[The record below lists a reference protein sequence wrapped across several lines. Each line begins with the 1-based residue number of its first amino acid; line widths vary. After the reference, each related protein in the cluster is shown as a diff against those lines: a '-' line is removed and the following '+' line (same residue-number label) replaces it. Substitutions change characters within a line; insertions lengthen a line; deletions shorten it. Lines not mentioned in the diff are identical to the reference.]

1 MFFKI
6 STISISIYLAYLLGM
21 TNEPGFVHEVSS
33 SKTICHGIETPY
45 SVRIQSE
52 EINGLVQLEF
62 NIPKGLNMLVVNS
75 QNSKVSY
82 HTNSLSLLW
91 DNLEEEEINVELVFT
106 SNLDF
111 EQGEIA
117 PTLSYLKNGDRI
129 DAELDKTTISDV
141 SVTTYLDQSA
151 QQDTNQT
158 SGVSCLRQLTD
169 EGDGVTRID
178 LVIDG
183 EGFDGFLKITEETP
197 NNCIVEIIDSE
208 LSLSQIENGILN
220 FIWFDAK
227 SPLPITVTYKLLGCS
242 HKSTHNIKGKIDYA
256 FGNSSFSHDITHYIT
271 DFQNNEVML
280 DLDQIT
286 GNISTEKVN
295 NTRLNNALIPDK
307 GVSYRVQL
315 MAGHTDVSESWI
327 THRYNFNRMPDTE
340 MHEGWVKYTTGSY
353 DDYQLARNERESI
366 NKVYPF
372 PEPFV
377 TAYYLGERIT
387 VGEALII
394 SQQDWIQ

>member
-1 MFFKI
+1 MLVKI
-6 STISISIYLAYLLGM
+6 STILFSIFLALVCGLA
-21 TNEPGFVHEVSS
+21 NDPGFVHEVSS
-33 SKTICHGIETPY
+33 SKTICQGIETPY

-62 NIPKGLNMLVVNS
+62 KIPEGLNTQVVNS

-82 HTNSLSLLW
+82 HTNAVSLLW
-91 DNLEEEEINVELVFT
+91 DNLEKKEINIELVFT
-106 SNLDF
+106 SNIDF
-111 EQGEIA
+111 EQGEIT
-117 PTLSYLKNGDRI
+117 PTLSYLKNGQRI
-129 DAELDKTTISDV
+129 DANLDKTTLHNLTSRTV
-141 SVTTYLDQSA
+141 LDQTTS
-151 QQDTNQT
+151 QT
-158 SGVSCLRQLTD
+158 MGVSCLRHLTD

-183 EGFDGFLKITEETP
+183 EGFDGFLKINEETP

-208 LSLSQIENGILN
+208 LSLSQIENGFIN

-242 HKSTHNIKGKIDYA
+242 HTSTMNIKGKIEYA
-256 FGNSSFSHDITHYIT
+256 FGNSGFSQDIANYNADFETNEAMLNSEQIT
-271 DFQNNEVML
+271 D
-280 DLDQIT
+280 
-286 GNISTEKVN
+286 ISGLEKVN
-295 NTRLNNALIPDK
+295 NTSTNNALTPDN

-315 MAGHTDVSESWI
+315 MAGHNDVSQSWI
-327 THRYNFNRMPDTE
+327 TYKYNFTGRSDTE

-353 DDYQLARNERESI
+353 QDYQLARNERESI
-366 NKVYPF
+366 NKVHNF

>member
-1 MFFKI
+1 MFFKLT
-6 STISISIYLAYLLGM
+6 TILFSICLALIFGL
-21 TNEPGFVHEVSS
+21 TDEPGFVHEISS
-33 SKTICHGIETPY
+33 TKTICHGVESPY

-62 NIPKGLNMLVVNS
+62 NIPQGLNVQVVNS
-75 QNSKVSY
+75 QNSKVTH
-82 HTNSLSLLW
+82 HTKSVSLLW
-91 DNLEEEEINVELVFT
+91 ENLEEEEINIELAFT
-106 SNLDF
+106 SNVDF

-117 PTLSYLKNGDRI
+117 PTLSYIKNGERI
-129 DAELDKTTISDV
+129 DVDLDKTTIHELSAKGDFEQ
-141 SVTTYLDQSA
+141 TTDK
-151 QQDTNQT
+151 N
-158 SGVSCLRQLTD
+158 SGVSCLRYLTD
-169 EGDGVTRID
+169 EGEGVTRID

-197 NNCIVEIIDSE
+197 NNCIVEIINSE
-208 LSLSQIENGILN
+208 LSLSQMENGLLN

-242 HKSTHNIKGKIDYA
+242 HNATLNIKGKIDYA
-256 FGNSSFSHDITHYIT
+256 FGNSGFSQDIAYYIA
-271 DFQNNEVML
+271 DLENNEGML
-280 DLDQIT
+280 DLDQIAERT
-286 GNISTEKVN
+286 PTQKVN
-295 NTRLNNALIPDK
+295 NTSTNNALTPDK

-315 MAGHTDVSESWI
+315 LAGHNELTESWV
-327 THRYNFNRMPDTE
+327 TSKYNFNGRSDTE
-340 MHEGWVKYTTGSY
+340 MHEGWIKYTTGSY
-353 DDYQLARNERESI
+353 QEYYSARNERESI
-366 NKVYPF
+366 NKVHDF

>member
-1 MFFKI
+1 MFFKL
-6 STISISIYLAYLLGM
+6 STILISICLTLICGL
-21 TNEPGFVHEVSS
+21 TTDPGFVHEVSS
-33 SKTICHGIETPY
+33 TKTICHGIESPY

-62 NIPKGLNMLVVNS
+62 NIPQGLNAQVVNS
-75 QNSKVSY
+75 QNSKVT
-82 HTNSLSLLW
+82 HHANSVSLLW
-91 DNLEEEEINVELVFT
+91 DNLEEEEINIELAFT

-117 PTLSYLKNGDRI
+117 PTLSYIKNGERI
-129 DAELDKTTISDV
+129 DADLDKTTLHDLSARGDLEQ
-141 SVTTYLDQSA
+141 TDDQ
-151 QQDTNQT
+151 N
-158 SGVSCLRQLTD
+158 SGVSCLRHLTD

-183 EGFDGFLKITEETP
+183 EGFDGFLKISEETP
-197 NNCIVEIIDSE
+197 SNCIVEIIDAE
-208 LSLSQIENGILN
+208 LSLSQMENGILT

-242 HKSTHNIKGKIDYA
+242 HNATLNIQGKIEYA
-256 FGNSSFSHDITHYIT
+256 FGNSGFSQDIADYIA
-271 DFQNNEVML
+271 DLENNEAML
-280 DLDQIT
+280 NVDQIAE
-286 GNISTEKVN
+286 NITKEKVN
-295 NTRLNNALIPDK
+295 NTSTNDALTPDE

-315 MAGHTDVSESWI
+315 MAGHNELTESWVASK
-327 THRYNFNRMPDTE
+327 YNFNGRSDTE
-340 MHEGWVKYTTGSY
+340 MHEGWIKYTTGSY
-353 DDYQLARNERESI
+353 QEYHSARNERESI
-366 NKVYPF
+366 NKVHDF

>member
-6 STISISIYLAYLLGM
+6 STILFSIGLALVCGL

-33 SKTICHGIETPY
+33 SKTIFHGVETPY

-62 NIPKGLNMLVVNS
+62 NIPQGLNTQVVNS
-75 QNSKVSY
+75 QNSKVTY
-82 HTNSLSLLW
+82 HTNSVSLLW
-91 DNLEEEEINVELVFT
+91 NNFEEEEINIELAFT
-106 SNLDF
+106 SNVDF

-117 PTLSYLKNGDRI
+117 PTLSYIKNGERI
-129 DAELDKTTISDV
+129 DADLDKTTIHDLSARTD
-141 SVTTYLDQSA
+141 LDQVA
-151 QQDTNQT
+151 DQP
-158 SGVSCLRQLTD
+158 SGVSCLRHLTD
-169 EGDGVTRID
+169 EGEGVTRID

-183 EGFDGFLKITEETP
+183 EGFDGFLKITEATP

-208 LSLSQIENGILN
+208 LSLSQMENGILN

-242 HKSTHNIKGKIDYA
+242 NNATLNIKGKIDYA
-256 FGNSSFSHDITHYIT
+256 FGNSGFSQDIAYYIIESEN
-271 DFQNNEVML
+271 DEMML
-280 DLDQIT
+280 DLDQIEE
-286 GNISTEKVN
+286 NISTEKVN
-295 NTRLNNALIPDK
+295 NTSTNDALTPDK

-315 MAGHTDVSESWI
+315 MAGHNDVTESWV
-327 THRYNFNRMPDTE
+327 TYKYNFKGRSDTE
-340 MHEGWVKYTTGSY
+340 MHEGWIKYTTGSY
-353 DDYQLARNERESI
+353 QEYQLARNERESI
-366 NKVYPF
+366 NKVHDF
-372 PEPFV
+372 PQPFV
-377 TAYYLGERIT
+377 TAYYLGDRIT

>member
-1 MFFKI
+1 MFFKL
-6 STISISIYLAYLLGM
+6 STILISICLTLICGL
-21 TNEPGFVHEVSS
+21 TTDPGFVHEVSS
-33 SKTICHGIETPY
+33 TKTICHGIESPY

-62 NIPKGLNMLVVNS
+62 NIPQGLNAQVVNS
-75 QNSKVSY
+75 QNSKVTH
-82 HTNSLSLLW
+82 HTNSVSLLW
-91 DNLEEEEINVELVFT
+91 DNLKEEEINIELAFT

-117 PTLSYLKNGDRI
+117 PTLSYIKNGERI
-129 DAELDKTTISDV
+129 DADLDKTTLHDLSARGDLEQ
-141 SVTTYLDQSA
+141 TDDQ
-151 QQDTNQT
+151 N
-158 SGVSCLRQLTD
+158 SGVSCLRHLTD

-183 EGFDGFLKITEETP
+183 EGFDGFLKISEETP
-197 NNCIVEIIDSE
+197 SNCIVEIIDAE
-208 LSLSQIENGILN
+208 LSLSQMENGILT

-242 HKSTHNIKGKIDYA
+242 HNATLNIQGKIEYA
-256 FGNSSFSHDITHYIT
+256 FGNSGFSQDIADYTA
-271 DFQNNEVML
+271 DLENNEAML
-280 DLDQIT
+280 NLDQIAENT
-286 GNISTEKVN
+286 TKEKVN
-295 NTRLNNALIPDK
+295 NTSTNDALTPDE

-315 MAGHTDVSESWI
+315 MAGHNELTESWVASK
-327 THRYNFNRMPDTE
+327 YNFNGRSDTE
-340 MHEGWVKYTTGSY
+340 MHEGWIKYTTGSY
-353 DDYQLARNERESI
+353 QEYHSARNERESI
-366 NKVYPF
+366 NKVHDF

>member
-1 MFFKI
+1 MSFKI
-6 STISISIYLAYLLGM
+6 TTILISICLALVSGLTNDLG
-21 TNEPGFVHEVSS
+21 FIHEVSA
-33 SKTICHGIETPY
+33 SKTICHGVETPY

-62 NIPKGLNMLVVNS
+62 NIPEGLNAQVVGHQS
-75 QNSKVSY
+75 SKVSY
-82 HTNSLSLLW
+82 HTNSVSLLW
-91 DNLEEEEINVELVFT
+91 DNLKENEINVELAFT
-106 SNLDF
+106 SNVDF
-111 EQGEIA
+111 EQGDIA
-117 PTLSYLKNGDRI
+117 PTLSYIKDGQRI
-129 DAELDKTTISDV
+129 DANLDKTTIRDLSARNN
-141 SVTTYLDQSA
+141 LDQTTS
-151 QQDTNQT
+151 QP
-158 SGVSCLRQLTD
+158 SGVSCVRHLTD

-183 EGFDGFLKITEETP
+183 EGFDGFLKITEKTP

-208 LSLSQIENGILN
+208 LSLSQMENGILN

-242 HKSTHNIKGKIDYA
+242 HNATMNIKGEIDYA
-256 FGNSSFSHDITHYIT
+256 FGNSGFSQDIANDTSDLET
-271 DFQNNEVML
+271 DVAML
-280 DLDQIT
+280 NVDHIAD
-286 GNISTEKVN
+286 NRSTTKVN
-295 NTRLNNALIPDK
+295 NTNTYNALTPDK
-307 GVSYRVQL
+307 GVSYSVQL
-315 MAGHTDVSESWI
+315 MAGHNDLTASWI
-327 THRYNFNRMPDTE
+327 TYKYNFNGMSDTE
-340 MHEGWVKYTTGSY
+340 MHEGWIKYTTGSY

-366 NKVYPF
+366 NKVHDF

>member
-1 MFFKI
+1 MLFKI
-6 STISISIYLAYLLGM
+6 SSIFFSICLALVYGL
-21 TNEPGFVHEVSS
+21 TNDPGFVHEVSAS
-33 SKTICHGIETPY
+33 STICQGIETPY

-62 NIPKGLNMLVVNS
+62 KIPEGLHAQVVKS

-82 HTNSLSLLW
+82 HTNAVSLLW
-91 DNLEEEEINVELVFT
+91 NDLKEKEINIELVFT
-106 SNLDF
+106 SNIDF

-117 PTLSYLKNGDRI
+117 PTLSYLKNGQRI
-129 DAELDKTTISDV
+129 DANLDTTTIHDLTVRTVLVQTGSQAV
-141 SVTTYLDQSA
+141 GVT
-151 QQDTNQT
+151 
-158 SGVSCLRQLTD
+158 CLRHLTD
-169 EGDGVTRID
+169 EGDGVTRVD

-183 EGFDGFLKITEETP
+183 DGFDGFLKINEETP
-197 NNCIVEIIDSE
+197 NNCIVEIVDSE
-208 LSLSQIENGILN
+208 LSLSQIENGTLT

-242 HKSTHNIKGKIDYA
+242 HTSTMNINGKIEYA
-256 FGNSSFSHDITHYIT
+256 FGKSGFSQDIANLNA
-271 DFQNNEVML
+271 DFETNEAML
-280 DLDQIT
+280 NLDQIT
-286 GNISTEKVN
+286 DISATEKVN
-295 NTRLNNALIPDK
+295 NTSTNTALTPDK

-315 MAGHTDVSESWI
+315 MAGHNDVSESWI
-327 THRYNFNRMPDTE
+327 THKYNFNGRSDTE
-340 MHEGWVKYTTGSY
+340 IHEGWIKYTTGSY
-353 DDYQLARNERESI
+353 QDYQLARNERESI
-366 NKVYPF
+366 NKVHNF

>member
-1 MFFKI
+1 MFFKV
-6 STISISIYLAYLLGM
+6 STILFSIYLALMCGLA
-21 TNEPGFVHEVSS
+21 NDSGFVHEVSS
-33 SKTICHGIETPY
+33 SKTICHGVETPY
-45 SVRIQSE
+45 SVRIQSD

-62 NIPKGLNMLVVNS
+62 NIPQGLNTQVVNS

-82 HTNSLSLLW
+82 HTNSVSLLW
-91 DNLEEEEINVELVFT
+91 DNLEEKEINIELVFT
-106 SNLDF
+106 SNVDF

-117 PTLSYLKNGDRI
+117 PTLSYIKNGERI
-129 DAELDKTTISDV
+129 DANLDKTTIHDLSARTD
-141 SVTTYLDQSA
+141 LDQTAS
-151 QQDTNQT
+151 QT
-158 SGVSCLRQLTD
+158 FGVSCMRHLTD

-208 LSLSQIENGILN
+208 LSLSQMENGILN

-242 HKSTHNIKGKIDYA
+242 HNATMNIKGKIDYA
-256 FGNSSFSHDITHYIT
+256 FGNSGFSQDIANYIA
-271 DFQNNEVML
+271 DLENNEVML
-280 DLDQIT
+280 NLNQIA
-286 GNISTEKVN
+286 GNTTSEKVN
-295 NTRLNNALIPDK
+295 NTSTNDALIPDK

-315 MAGHTDVSESWI
+315 MAGHNDVTESWV
-327 THRYNFNRMPDTE
+327 TYKYNFNGRSDTE
-340 MHEGWVKYTTGSY
+340 MHEGWIKYTTGSY
-353 DDYQLARNERESI
+353 QEYQLARNERESI
-366 NKVYPF
+366 NKVHNF